1 MKVDAGP
8 ALPFILK
15 DFAMATE
22 TPLFTTPP
30 TIMFVGSDADLADLC
45 GKAMPA
51 VSLLRLGH
59 AAGAVQRMTVTRP
72 LAVII
77 DGSVSD
83 AHAQDIAEC
92 ARDINAGFVRGGTV
106 SHNALTEAITTAVLD
121 AEQRR
126 ARDPV
131 PWVPPAEDEDD

>member
-1 MKVDAGP
+1 MP
-8 ALPFILK
+8 
-15 DFAMATE
+15 TE

-30 TIMFVGSDADLADLC
+30 TIMFVGADADLADVC
-45 GKAMPA
+45 SNAMPA

-59 AAGAVQRMTVTRP
+59 AAGAVQRMLVTRP
-72 LAVII
+72 LVVII
-77 DGSVSD
+77 DGSVSE
-83 AHAQDIAEC
+83 AQGQDIADC
-92 ARDINAGFVRGGTV
+92 TRDINAGFVRAAGI
-106 SHNALTEAITTAVLD
+106 SRNELTEAITTAVLD

>member
-1 MKVDAGP
+1 
-8 ALPFILK
+8 
-15 DFAMATE
+15 MATE

-45 GKAMPA
+45 SKAMPA

-72 LAVII
+72 LVVII
-77 DGSVSD
+77 DGSVSE
-83 AHAQDIAEC
+83 AHAQDISDC
-92 ARDINAGFVRGGTV
+92 ARDINAGFVKAGTV
-106 SHNALTEAITTAVLD
+106 SPNALTEAITTAVLD

-131 PWVPPAEDEDD
+131 PWVPPVEDEDE

>member
-1 MKVDAGP
+1 
-8 ALPFILK
+8 
-15 DFAMATE
+15 MATE

-72 LAVII
+72 LVVII

-83 AHAQDIAEC
+83 THAQDIAEC

-106 SHNALTEAITTAVLD
+106 SRNALTEAITTAVLD

-131 PWVPPAEDEDD
+131 PWLPPAEDEED